1 MSDSRIPTDKES
13 QNEPEATSQ
22 QKTLS
27 GTLTGS
33 IVRNSLT
40 LGLFA
45 ILTVGLIALTF
56 VLTEKK
62 IHAQV
67 RAFEARALKEILPD
81 KTHDNNILDARI
93 TIPANDLLATST
105 EKYGYVAFKNDKP
118 VAVILPAIAPDG
130 YAGKIDL
137 LVGIYAD
144 GTLAGVRATQH
155 KETPGLG
162 DKIDTKVSDWILQ
175 FQGKSL
181 LDPAPEDWGVKKDG
195 GQFDQFTGATITPRA
210 VVGSVYRTLNYFDA
224 HREALFKEGE
234 AAMNG
239 ETALSRETDLKG
251 ETVLRKERGAKK

>member
-1 MSDSRIPTDKES
+1 MSDSRMSTDKES
-13 QNEPEATSQ
+13 QNDPNPSSERKIPSAGLAS
-22 QKTLS
+22 
-27 GTLTGS
+27 S

-40 LGLFA
+40 LGMFA

-56 VLTEKK
+56 VFTQEK

-81 KTHDNNILDARI
+81 DTHDNSILDARI
-93 TIPANDLLATST
+93 VIPANDLLATST
-105 EKYGYVAFKNDKP
+105 EKYGYVAFKHHKP

-130 YAGKIDL
+130 YAGKIEL

-144 GTLAGVRATQH
+144 GTLAGVRATQY

-175 FQGKSL
+175 FRGKSL
-181 LDPAPEDWGVKKDG
+181 TDPAPEDWGVKKDG

-210 VVGSVYRTLNYFDA
+210 VVGSVYRTLNYFA
-224 HREALFKEGE
+224 SHRETLFKEGE
-234 AAMNG
+234 AAM
-239 ETALSRETDLKG
+239 ETLAQPKVSRKG
-251 ETVLRKERGAKK
+251 AEQ

>member
-1 MSDSRIPTDKES
+1 MPIVKEN
-13 QNEPEATSQ
+13 QNEPEPSSKQKKPATDLAS
-22 QKTLS
+22 
-27 GTLTGS
+27 S

-40 LGLFA
+40 LGVFA

-56 VLTEKK
+56 VFTEQK

-105 EKYGYVAFKNDKP
+105 DKYGYVAFEDGKP
-118 VAVILPAIAPDG
+118 IAVILPAIAPDG
-130 YAGKIDL
+130 YAGKIEL

-144 GTLAGVRATQH
+144 GTLAGVRAIQH

-175 FQGKSL
+175 FRGKSL
-181 LDPAPEDWGVKKDG
+181 LDPAPEDWGVKKEG
-195 GQFDQFTGATITPRA
+195 GQFDQFTGATITP
-210 VVGSVYRTLNYFDA
+210 GPL
-224 HREALFKEGE
+224 
-234 AAMNG
+234 
-239 ETALSRETDLKG
+239 
-251 ETVLRKERGAKK
+251 

>member
-1 MSDSRIPTDKES
+1 MPIAKES
-13 QNEPEATSQ
+13 QNEPEQPSSEE
-22 QKTLS
+22 KKRSS
-27 GTLTGS
+27 GLASS

-56 VLTEKK
+56 VFTEEK
-62 IHAQV
+62 IHAQI

-81 KTHDNNILDARI
+81 ETHDNSILDTRI
-93 TIPANDLLATST
+93 SLPANDLLATTS
-105 EKYGYVAFKNDKP
+105 EKYGYVAFKEGKP

-130 YAGKIDL
+130 YAGKIEL
-137 LVGIYAD
+137 LVGIYTD

-175 FQGKSL
+175 FRGKSL
-181 LDPAPEDWGVKKDG
+181 LDPAPEDWGVKRDG

-210 VVGSVYRTLNYFDA
+210 VVASVYRTLSYFDS
-224 HREALFKEGE
+224 HREALFKQ
-234 AAMNG
+234 G
-239 ETALSRETDLKG
+239 ETAMKAMAREQKDD
-251 ETVLRKERGAKK
+251 